1 MESNAVKAPS
11 PQVVQMIAAAMLGSV
26 GVYAVMGIALV
37 HLGILKPIVEPDLAM
52 KLGILLGAMGSL
64 SAFSALLLRGMM
76 TARSGRTLA
85 DKLRITI
92 VCMAVADSS
101 GVLGLVHAI
110 LAGNLGASF
119 ILWGASIGVGI
130 LLFPT
135 RAWLGEGLDDR
146 THFSK

>member
-1 MESNAVKAPS
+1 MEPNAVKAPS

-52 KLGILLGAMGSL
+52 KLGILLGAMGVL
-64 SAFSALLLRGMM
+64 SALSALPLRGMM

-101 GVLGLVHAI
+101 GSVWL
-110 LAGNLGASF
+110 
-119 ILWGASIGVGI
+119 
-130 LLFPT
+130 PT
-135 RAWLGEGLDDR
+135 PEAV
-146 THFSK
+146 